1 MRGRSIGYLTKE
13 GFKNIWVN
21 RLLSLATVL
30 VLVSCLVIVGTGTL
44 IFFNI
49 NEVLDV
55 IEDQNVIKVF
65 IKDEA
70 SEYEQDILKVQLLDM
85 SNIED
90 VVFVSR
96 EEGFEE
102 VLATYE
108 DNADIMR
115 EGLSADILP
124 NAFRVTVKNID
135 EFNDTV
141 AEIKKLDNVL
151 HIQENSELAGKIAK
165 IRDAVSY
172 ISVGIVAVLFFVSL
186 FIVANTIRIT
196 IFNRRLE
203 ISIMKAVGATNSFI
217 RWPFI
222 VEGILLGIFSAV
234 VGLGIQ
240 YGVYSVASIWLGDI
254 LGMLGGQVIPFVDY
268 IWIIL
273 AMFAFIGVFIG
284 AFGSILSLNKYLKE
298 HNNVVE
304 NK

>member
-70 SEYEQDILKVQLLDM
+70 DEYEQDILKVQLLDM
-85 SNIED
+85 SNVED

-151 HIQENSELAGKIAK
+151 HIQENSELAGKIAR

-172 ISVGIVAVLFFVSL
+172 ISIGIVAVLFFVSL

>member
-115 EGLSADILP
+115 DGLSADILP

-141 AEIKKLDNVL
+141 AEIKELDNVL

-240 YGVYSVASIWLGDI
+240 YGVYSIASIWLGDI

-298 HNNVVE
+298 HNNVVV
-304 NK
+304 KK

>member
-1 MRGRSIGYLTKE
+1 MRGRSIGYLTRE

-65 IKDEA
+65 IDDSA
-70 SEYEQDILKVQLLDM
+70 SEYEKDILKVQLLDM
-85 SNIED
+85 SNVDD
-90 VVFVSR
+90 VEFVSR

-102 VLATYE
+102 VLATYGE
-108 DNADIMR
+108 NADIMR

-124 NAFRVTVKNID
+124 DAFRVTVENID
-135 EFNDTV
+135 DFDKTV
-141 AEIKKLDNVL
+141 AEIRLLDNVL

-172 ISVGIVAVLFFVSL
+172 ISIGIVAVLFFVSL

-203 ISIMKAVGATNSFI
+203 ISIMKAVGATNAFI

-254 LGMLGGQVIPFVDY
+254 LNMIGGQVIPFMDY

-273 AMFAFIGVFIG
+273 GMFAFIGVFIG